1 MCTSLLQGQ
10 TSEWALLRRHPC
22 EDIFGVQ
29 VGAPSRRAGL
39 GRSLQRSGLGPN
51 SSCSAGVCW
60 SRPSQILW
68 VVARASQ
75 CRGRWIIGPGAW
87 GLGWG

>member
-29 VGAPSRRAGL
+29 VGAPSRRAGPGL
-39 GRSLQRSGLGPN
+39 SLRGSGLWP
-51 SSCSAGVCW
+51 
-60 SRPSQILW
+60 QLLM
-68 VVARASQ
+68 Q
-75 CRGRWIIGPGAW
+75 CGCLLAQTLSGGGPGQSVRKEMGPWARTW
-87 GLGWG
+87 GGAET